1 MTKEWTFL
9 TKYVILAEKRGNMH
23 RFSVKIDKIP
33 RFNPFFL
40 PVQHIGYLPEEINN
54 NNKVRH
60 PTINF
65 SFILS
70 SLMPQLSFII
80 DGKKYNEA
88 APVLIFEKPGIVY
101 EYLQKQKCETFYFS
115 YNAKYFEHFRTFTE
129 EPLQPIMPLAFN
141 SAANQLINKILELC
155 MLLHNPGAID
165 RLDRLCE
172 QLVNEAVL
180 SKKISAGANNPW
192 RKAVCEA
199 ASHIEIHFT
208 NDIDLNVFAR
218 KYGLSKRTFLRYWDE
233 IFKQPP
239 KKYITDLRIK
249 EAKRLLIETELR
261 INEVATK
268 IGISD
273 PYYFSR
279 MFKLHVGVSP
289 ASYRCRKESVYPG
302 KTDH

>member
-1 MTKEWTFL
+1 MDFFDKICYIKKNHEAVVHKF
-9 TKYVILAEKRGNMH
+9 I
-23 RFSVKIDKIP
+23 VKIGKIA
-33 RFNPFFL
+33 RLNPFFM
-40 PVQHIGYLPEEINN
+40 PVQYIGYLPKEIHC
-54 NNKVRH
+54 KEIVH

-65 SFILS
+65 SFMLS
-70 SLMPQLSFII
+70 SQTHELLFAI
-80 DGKKYNEA
+80 DGKKYKAA

-101 EYLQKQKCETFYFS
+101 EYFQRQRCETFYFS
-115 YNAKYFEHFRTFTE
+115 YNAKYAEHFRTFTE
-129 EPLQPIMPLAFN
+129 EPFQPIMAMAHN
-141 SAANQLINKILELC
+141 SVANQLINKILELC
-155 MLLHNPGAID
+155 LSLHSPGAVD
-165 RLDRLCE
+165 RIDRLCE

-180 SKKISAGANNPW
+180 SKKISVAANNPY
-192 RKAVCEA
+192 RKAVYEA
-199 ASHIEIHFT
+199 ASYIEIHFT
-208 NDIDLNVFAR
+208 SEIDLGVFAR

-249 EAKRLLIETELR
+249 EAQKLLIETELR

-289 ASYRCRKESVYPG
+289 ASYRCRKECVYPG
-302 KTDH
+302 QTDH